1 MPISRHTIS
10 LRAAG
15 ATGSRRKPSAATC
28 LPTIRS
34 CIATPALAST
44 CRSRPMRRHR
54 AARPAADQGPPAAA
68 ANSAFWSGDSRAGG
82 PGERRTVEPRE
93 LIGIVMMNPVPR
105 RRPIHAAGLRSRPA
119 VPPQEPA
126 QGSASA
132 APRPRPLPAVAPA
145 SGPSVRSRRPSKPA
159 CRRRQRIK
167 PLRLVNRARVTSTR
181 HWCQGP
187 GGGLP
192 WRGCPADPLLP
203 R

>member
-10 LRAAG
+10 LRAL
-15 ATGSRRKPSAATC
+15 R
-28 LPTIRS
+28 
-34 CIATPALAST
+34 
-44 CRSRPMRRHR
+44 
-54 AARPAADQGPPAAA
+54 ARPAAAASPAPPPACRPYARASPRRPWPRPAA
-68 ANSAFWSGDSRAGG
+68 PGQCGATAQPVPLRIRA
-82 PGERRTVEPRE
+82 
-93 LIGIVMMNPVPR
+93 PR
-105 RRPIHAAGLRSRPA
+105 RRGELRLLVRRQPCRRTWRAADGRAPRTHRHRND
-119 VPPQEPA
+119 EP
-126 QGSASA
+126 SPKASA
-132 APRPRPLPAVAPA
+132 DPCRRSSQSSCGPPLKNPRNGQHPPRPRPLPAVAPA